1 MHPDPGQP
9 DPEETIG
16 CAEFRSGHRSLVH
29 GELLAQDEV
38 LQGELA
44 MTAAEEREESKQVEQ
59 EGDHRADSLRI
70 RADRSTTSG
79 RTEFWRRTGGPGAM
93 KHAETVREAR
103 TAQGDVEKARLIA
116 ERL

>member
-1 MHPDPGQP
+1 VGR
-9 DPEETIG
+9 PESLVQ
-16 CAEFRSGHRSLVH
+16 CSRKRRRYRSLVH

-59 EGDHRADSLRI
+59 EGDLRADSPRI